1 MTELTR
7 VSSLRRISSSRTAM
21 RKLARTG
28 HSFTRL
34 PSKLSTNNRQVKK
47 NNLNVLIEES
57 TFVDKSILQDATSVL
72 IKESTFIDEYGFDT
86 TADVVDDSSVKTR

>member
-1 MTELTR
+1 
-7 VSSLRRISSSRTAM
+7 M